1 MTRHAITLFIAAAV
15 ACPIHAQ
22 RFGGTVSIGDSG
34 LFVAETRNRGFPGEV
49 YVFDR
54 SGPWQTQARLSV
66 SMESFGPDGFG
77 RHVSAYGD
85 LVLVGMVGS
94 GQVKGAAYVFGKS
107 SDGSWSE
114 ISTLS
119 GPDDPTTDAFGASV
133 LLSNHLALVAAPRAD
148 NSAGHVYVYERDSQ
162 GTIQE
167 PARLKGSD
175 TGDGDM
181 FGIAL
186 AVNERFV
193 FVGAPSHGDG
203 RGAVYVFSRDAEGNW
218 GQSQKID
225 VENLPASSAF
235 GASLAVD
242 EQHLYIGASGFEGRA
257 GAVFTFSYDAE
268 SAMWQQGDVLRPF
281 ENGRAVQFGAALAMD
296 GSDLWVGAPG
306 AGQGRGAVYRYTRGP
321 SAWSGVTALAAP
333 GGAAR
338 NAFGSA
344 IAVQEEIAVIG
355 ASSEDAGE
363 GAAHVFEREGNAW
376 SYRVRL
382 VNDERGFEAIRGE
395 EVRCEDG
402 AAGVWSCDQV
412 DLISFV
418 PIGEMGGVRGTRAN
432 DLWGWTDAQTGRE
445 YALVGRS
452 DGTAFVDV
460 TDPHHPVFVGDLPMT
475 EGSRANVW
483 RDIKVYRDHAY
494 VVADGAGEHGVQ
506 VFDLARLRT
515 VESPPETFAE
525 TALYD
530 MIHSAHNIVINQETG
545 YAFVVGASG
554 GGETCGGGLHMMDIT
569 DPKSPVFAGCF
580 ADPTTGRRKTGY
592 SHDAQCVT
600 YAGPDLEYRGREICI
615 GSNET
620 AISISDVTDKAS
632 PLPISAAAYPNVAYT
647 HQGWLTEDHRYFYM
661 NDEGD
666 EPRGLVEGTRTLVWD
681 LAELDDPVLVKE
693 YVAETTTTDHNLYI
707 KGNLMYQSNY
717 GSGLRILDITD
728 PEDPVEIGFFDT
740 APYDAGGGSWSNY
753 PFFESGII
761 IVTSTGEGLFV
772 LRQRQVDT

>member
-1 MTRHAITLFIAAAV
+1 MIRYGITLLIMAAV
-15 ACPIHAQ
+15 ASPMYAQ

-34 LFVAETRNRGFPGEV
+34 LFVAETRNRGLPGEV

-54 SGPWQTQARLSV
+54 EAPWQTQARLTASN
-66 SMESFGPDGFG
+66 EGAAPDGFG
-77 RHVSAYGD
+77 RHVSANGD
-85 LVLVGMVGS
+85 QVLVGMVGS
-94 GQVKGAAYVFGKS
+94 EKVKGAAYLFRKG
-107 SDGSWSE
+107 SDGSWNG
-114 ISTLS
+114 ISTLA
-119 GPDDPTTDAFGASV
+119 GPDDSAGAAFGASV
-133 LLSNHLALVAAPRAD
+133 LLAGHLALVAAPQAD
-148 NSAGHVYVYERDSQ
+148 LSAGHVYVYEP
-162 GTIQE
+162 GAGGVFQE
-167 PARLKGSD
+167 AGRLQGSD
-175 TGDGDM
+175 TGEGDM

-186 AVNERFV
+186 AVNEHSI
-193 FVGAPSHGDG
+193 FVGAPAHADG
-203 RGAVYVFSRDAEGNW
+203 RGAVYVFFRDAAGSW
-218 GQSQKID
+218 AQSEKIEAGD
-225 VENLPASSAF
+225 LPASSGF
-235 GASLAVD
+235 GTSLVVD
-242 EQHLYIGASGFEGRA
+242 KEQLYVGAPGYERRA
-257 GAVFTFSYDAE
+257 GAVFQFSFDTE
-268 SAMWQQGDVLRPF
+268 SRQWRQHEVLTAF
-281 ENGRAVQFGAALAMD
+281 EDGRNVQFGTALAMD

-306 AGQGRGAVYRYTRGP
+306 GGAVYRYRRGP
-321 SAWSGVTALAAP
+321 AGWSGVTKLLARDAD
-333 GGAAR
+333 AR
-338 NAFGSA
+338 GAFGSA
-344 IAVQEEIAVIG
+344 IAVREEIAVIG
-355 ASSEDAGE
+355 AESEDAGE
-363 GAAHVFEREGNAW
+363 GAAHVFEREGNEWKHRA
-376 SYRVRL
+376 RV
-382 VNDERGFEAIRGE
+382 VNELRGYQAIRGE

-402 AAGVWSCDQV
+402 AARAWSCEQV

-418 PIGEMGGVRGTRAN
+418 PLGEMGGVRGTRAN
-432 DLWGWTDAQTGRE
+432 DLWGWTDSQTGRE

-452 DGTAFVDV
+452 DGTAFVDI

-475 EGSRANVW
+475 AGSRANVW

-506 VFDLARLRT
+506 VFDLAGLRT
-515 VESPPETFAE
+515 VESPPETFSE

-530 MIHSAHNIVINQETG
+530 KIHSAHNIVINEETG
-545 YAFVVGASG
+545 HAFVVGASG
-554 GGETCGGGLHMMDIT
+554 GGETCGGGLHMMDIR
-569 DPKSPVFAGCF
+569 DPKSPEFAGCF

-600 YAGPDLEYRGREICI
+600 YAGPDTAYRGREICI

-620 AISISDVTDKAS
+620 AISISDVSDKDNPVPVA
-632 PLPISAAAYPNVAYT
+632 AAAYPNVAYT

-681 LAELDDPVLVKE
+681 LADLDDPVLVKE

-753 PFFESGII
+753 PYFESGII